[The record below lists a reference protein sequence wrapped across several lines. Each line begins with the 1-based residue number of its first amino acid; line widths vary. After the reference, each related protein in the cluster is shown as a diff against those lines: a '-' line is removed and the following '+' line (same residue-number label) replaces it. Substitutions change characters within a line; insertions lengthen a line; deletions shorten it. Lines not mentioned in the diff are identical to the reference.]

1 MSKQRLSIYFKY
13 LVFTLVFF
21 AFCAF
26 QSSFWPFVLDALPS
40 PQLWLLFIIFI
51 SLKWT
56 SVYNIFYIYF
66 LGFCMTQFSYVSLKT
81 IWMSLL
87 AVTLFV
93 WIFKNRI
100 HSTSLFFFSILVSST
115 SLLYSIVYISTSNWL
130 EFNPT
135 PIYFLH
141 RLLEIGCNFLFSIP
155 VFKLLSFIED
165 QFKSS
170 EAWGI
175 TSAEKDMQNREL
187 ES

>member
-1 MSKQRLSIYFKY
+1 MSKQRISFYLKY

-26 QSSFWPFVLDALPS
+26 QSSFWPFVIDSLPS

-51 SLKWT
+51 SLKWSNT
-56 SVYNIFYIYF
+56 NNIFYIYF

-100 HSTSLFFFSILVSST
+100 HSTSLFFFSVLVGSA
-115 SLLYSIVYISTSNWL
+115 SLLYSVVYIATSNWL
-130 EFNPT
+130 ELNPT

-155 VFKLLSFIED
+155 VFKFLSFIDERF
-165 QFKSS
+165 QTT
-170 EAWGI
+170 ETWNI
-175 TSAEKDMQNREL
+175 NSAEQQREV
-187 ES
+187 EP